1 MSETSTNHQFHK
13 SQHTENETFAV
24 MEATGITAKRLLTGC
39 HFQST
44 SMQTYGAFHGGR
56 VRTQHSH
63 THKLTALNQ
72 WESAFFLLV
81 VGLKR
86 TCQKISVL
94 PCTGMATV

>member
-1 MSETSTNHQFHK
+1 
-13 SQHTENETFAV
+13 
-24 MEATGITAKRLLTGC
+24 
-39 HFQST
+39 
-44 SMQTYGAFHGGR
+44 MQTYGAFHGGR